1 MIKCWAINAAKMLW
15 ICVSYRQRRR
25 CLTAS
30 GDSEAPEHLDEGH
43 LGFHQ
48 GKTPEELWWQRFAA
62 SDLPI
67 QFSPKGHVGDSGD
80 LWQQPSN
87 AVSGSVPKG
96 HVGHLNDLVP
106 IGRGKPVRVKS
117 IYKKGDCHIDCQWLW
132 RSNCHLDYYDCRLDC
147 QSIVNDYEE
156 GAGTSKGLSKR
167 QGHGANSR
175 LQQELR
181 CPGKSFCLLAKVFI
195 YW

>member
-1 MIKCWAINAAKMLW
+1 MTT
-15 ICVSYRQRRR
+15 ICSKWPSNPVFGPSSKDMYDV
-25 CLTAS
+25 C
-30 GDSEAPEHLDEGH
+30 D
-43 LGFHQ
+43 
-48 GKTPEELWWQRFAA
+48 
-62 SDLPI
+62 
-67 QFSPKGHVGDSGD
+67 VGDAGD

-181 CPGKSFCLLAKVFI
+181 CPDDSVFCPDNSVGKVGSYYSNVFI
-195 YW
+195 ILIIVTILMIIIIIIIIIIPS